1 MKMITETFKNDKNG
15 RCGMSAKIL
24 KHQVIANLQ
33 LPIADLK
40 LKNKIGNALFSN
52 SNWTKIVNSQSSI
65 VNCFTLIEL
74 LVVIA
79 IIAILAAMLLPALGK
94 AKDKAKASV
103 CISNLKQ
110 IGLGLTGYTDD
121 YASWF
126 PSPYTSFYA
135 LMQDPYLPIK
145 PISGLLYT
153 TSKVLECPANENLGW
168 ANGSGIQKT
177 ILTAYGHNY
186 NGMSLNSGSVLKIS
200 NIKNPSMFI
209 MLSDS
214 GNTTGKISSLIS
226 PYGTAYPVSTFHD
239 RGSNVLFGDFSVRW
253 YSYMDLTYFKN
264 GIPSNWNDQ

>member
-1 MKMITETFKNDKNG
+1 MITETFKNDKNQ
-15 RCGMSAKIL
+15 RCGMSGKIL
-24 KHQVIANLQ
+24 KRQQGVNRYKTCNPFVH
-33 LPIADLK
+33 
-40 LKNKIGNALFSN
+40 NK
-52 SNWTKIVNSQSSI
+52 
-65 VNCFTLIEL
+65 FTLVEL

-103 CISNLKQ
+103 CISNMKQ
-110 IGLGLTGYTDD
+110 IGIGLAGYTDD
-121 YASWF
+121 YAAWF
-126 PSPYTSFYA
+126 PNPYSSFYA

-145 PISGLLYT
+145 ANPVNLYA
-153 TSKVLECPANENLGW
+153 TSKVLECPAKENLGW

-186 NGMSLNSGSVLKIS
+186 NGMAPPAAPGRKIS
-200 NIKNPSMFI
+200 NLKNPSMFI

-214 GNTTGKISSLIS
+214 GHTTGQISSLIS